1 MACARYRET
10 SCLSVPA
17 CPPRGQQPCHPTRPR
32 PGTAIIVNE
41 HGYLALDESP
51 SVRNERSWVSTARPI
66 LDRFKRARGGF
77 GRRSLSIPR
86 RSLSIPPALAVDAAG
101 TPVDA
106 AGTPVDA
113 AGLRW
118 MRPGSGGCG
127 RTPVDAAD
135 ARGGFG
141 RDAKATRE
149 PPRAVIRA
157 VSAKTSRARAQ
168 TARGNPDGTR
178 AESHAPRAPIR
189 RREPT
194 AGRGQWSSGRAPTPL
209 TTGFGRSGLAGAA
222 PHSRGTSTRATVLR
236 TGGPSSRRVCHERRH
251 VTT

>member
-1 MACARYRET
+1 VAWRALDTERRVAFLFQHAPLEGNSRATRRVRDQAQLLLLMNMATWRSTSHPQCATNGRGY
-10 SCLSVPA
+10 
-17 CPPRGQQPCHPTRPR
+17 PPRG
-32 PGTAIIVNE
+32 
-41 HGYLALDESP
+41 
-51 SVRNERSWVSTARPI
+51 
-66 LDRFKRARGGF
+66 RFWTD
-77 GRRSLSIPR
+77 LS
-86 RSLSIPPALAVDAAG
+86 ALAVDSGGARCRFRGARCRFRRRSRWMR
-101 TPVDA
+101 PA
-106 AGTPVDA
+106 LRWMRP
-113 AGLRW
+113 GLRW

-127 RTPVDAAD
+127 RAPVDAAD

-157 VSAKTSRARAQ
+157 VSAKASRARAQ

-236 TGGPSSRRVCHERRH
+236 TGGPSSRRACHERRH

>member
-1 MACARYRET
+1 
-10 SCLSVPA
+10 
-17 CPPRGQQPCHPTRPR
+17 
-32 PGTAIIVNE
+32 
-41 HGYLALDESP
+41 
-51 SVRNERSWVSTARPI
+51 
-66 LDRFKRARGGF
+66 
-77 GRRSLSIPR
+77 
-86 RSLSIPPALAVDAAG
+86 
-101 TPVDA
+101 
-106 AGTPVDA
+106 
-113 AGLRW
+113 
-118 MRPGSGGCG
+118 
-127 RTPVDAAD
+127 VDAAD

-209 TTGFGRSGLAGAA
+209 PRVSDAQGSPARLPTPVGPVRLRPFSGRAG
-222 PHSRGTSTRATVLR
+222 PRH
-236 TGGPSSRRVCHERRH
+236 GGH
-251 VTT
+251 VTNGGMSRPEG